1 MMKHRINTDLFLRI
15 AVTRIGGEPEEFS
28 TANDITVTVWHMY
41 HNWRR
46 QEEYQI
52 NGNEVS
58 LQLSAG
64 DQSHIGPYGVTIRYT
79 KPDSGSETGIRHY
92 AVDIP
97 KAFELSPIAC
107 CEVGDTVTLCAHV
120 MVCRDGI
127 DGSTPYIGENG
138 NWWVGGEDTGK
149 PSQGKAYKA
158 YVPRRYAKDIDLTTL
173 STYEEDGEVK
183 DFVSGNM
190 IYVENELEPTGYSVY
205 IYMPHGTGYAWVK
218 IVLITDGMHLILV
231 KQ

>member
-1 MMKHRINTDLFLRI
+1 MMKHRINTDLFLRV
-15 AVTRIGGEPEEFS
+15 AVTRIGGEPEDFS

-46 QEEYQI
+46 QEDYQI
-52 NGNEVS
+52 SGNEVT

-107 CEVGDTVTLCAHV
+107 CEASDTVTLCAHV

-127 DGSTPYIGENG
+127 DGRTPYIGENG

-149 PSQGKAYKA
+149 PSKGKDGEPGTFAYPVFTVDPKTG
-158 YVPRRYAKDIDLTTL
+158 VLTVREPFFMDDDDIKL
-173 STYEEDGEVK
+173 EDGYLV
-183 DFVSGNM
+183 M
-190 IYVENELEPTGYSVY
+190 
-205 IYMPHGTGYAWVK
+205 K
-218 IVLITDGMHLILV
+218 I
-231 KQ
+231 

>member
-15 AVTRIGGEPEEFS
+15 AVTRIGGEPEDFS
-28 TANDITVTVWHMY
+28 AANDITVTVWHMY

-52 NGNEVS
+52 NGNEVT

-79 KPDSGSETGIRHY
+79 KLDSGSETGIRHY

-138 NWWVGGEDTGK
+138 NWWVGGKDTGK
-149 PSQGKAYKA
+149 PSKG
-158 YVPRRYAKDIDLTTL
+158 
-173 STYEEDGEVK
+173 EDGEPGTFAYPVFTVDPK
-183 DFVSGNM
+183 TGVLT
-190 IYVENELEPTGYSVY
+190 VREPFFMGDEDIKLDNGYL
-205 IYMPHGTGYAWVK
+205 K
-218 IVLITDGMHLILV
+218 FNVL
-231 KQ
+231 

>member
-15 AVTRIGGEPEEFS
+15 AVTRIGGEPEDFS
-28 TANDITVTVWHMY
+28 AANDITVTVWHMY

-52 NGNEVS
+52 NGNEVT

-79 KPDSGSETGIRHY
+79 KPDSGSETDIRHY

-149 PSQGKAYKA
+149 PSKG
-158 YVPRRYAKDIDLTTL
+158 
-173 STYEEDGEVK
+173 EDGEPGTFAYPVFTVYPK
-183 DFVSGNM
+183 TGVLT
-190 IYVENELEPTGYSVY
+190 VREPFFMGDEDIKLDHGYL
-205 IYMPHGTGYAWVK
+205 K
-218 IVLITDGMHLILV
+218 FNVL
-231 KQ
+231 